1 MARETDFFK
10 FLKLLRVT
18 DFLSKLVLRKYQ
30 RNLVPYFKKYLLT
43 EIDGDKKKSIF
54 DAENLGSTAQSLL
67 EDNEESEILK
77 YKRLELISTVNERFN
92 ADESSQDLAILYEIT
107 GYQGEN
113 PPDDP
118 DFWSNYANYKVVMS
132 D

>member
-43 EIDGDKKKSIF
+43 EIDGDKKNSIF
-54 DAENLGSTAQSLL
+54 DTENLGSTA
-67 EDNEESEILK
+67 
-77 YKRLELISTVNERFN
+77 
-92 ADESSQDLAILYEIT
+92 
-107 GYQGEN
+107 
-113 PPDDP
+113 
-118 DFWSNYANYKVVMS
+118 
-132 D
+132 

>member
-30 RNLVPYFKKYLLT
+30 RNLIPYFKKYLLT

-54 DAENLGSTAQSLL
+54 DTESLGKAAESLL
-67 EDNEESEILK
+67 ENNEENEILNN
-77 YKRLELISTVNERFN
+77 KRLNLISTVNERFN
-92 ADESSQDLAILYEIT
+92 ADES
-107 GYQGEN
+107 
-113 PPDDP
+113 
-118 DFWSNYANYKVVMS
+118 
-132 D
+132 

>member
-54 DAENLGSTAQSLL
+54 DTENLGSTA
-67 EDNEESEILK
+67 
-77 YKRLELISTVNERFN
+77 
-92 ADESSQDLAILYEIT
+92 
-107 GYQGEN
+107 
-113 PPDDP
+113 
-118 DFWSNYANYKVVMS
+118 
-132 D
+132 

>member
-30 RNLVPYFKKYLLT
+30 RNLIPYFKKYLLT

-54 DAENLGSTAQSLL
+54 DTESLGKTAESLL
-67 EDNEESEILK
+67 ENNEENEILNN
-77 YKRLELISTVNERFN
+77 KRLNLISTVNERFN
-92 ADESSQDLAILYEIT
+92 ADES
-107 GYQGEN
+107 
-113 PPDDP
+113 
-118 DFWSNYANYKVVMS
+118 
-132 D
+132 

>member
-30 RNLVPYFKKYLLT
+30 RNLIPYFKKYLLT

-54 DAENLGSTAQSLL
+54 DTESLGKAAESLL
-67 EDNEESEILK
+67 ENNEESEILNN
-77 YKRLELISTVNERFN
+77 KRLNLISTVNERFN
-92 ADESSQDLAILYEIT
+92 ADES
-107 GYQGEN
+107 
-113 PPDDP
+113 
-118 DFWSNYANYKVVMS
+118 
-132 D
+132 